1 MLDDIFLEKVKE
13 ITRLHDEAFEHY
25 QKFDQHCK
33 ISDGSIS
40 VHVEFGSVHERR
52 EMESLVPRITLTI
65 YSYVVGVPEE
75 EQFEAPRY
83 YFETIDEALEK
94 VRKWHARAMEW
105 NPSEEEQAEWD
116 QMASDFLTTLVE
128 QGRLSIYEIDEEG
141 NSHTV
146 IEGNPISTVNSD
158 ITCAHCGAEVAEGE
172 IDGTTY
178 CNCGRVAFY
187 TRNGHTK
194 LLAYPEDIL

>member
-1 MLDDIFLEKVKE
+1 MLDENFLNKVRE

-52 EMESLVPRITLTI
+52 ENGNLTPRVTLTI

-83 YFETIDEALEK
+83 YFETVDEALET
-94 VRKWHARAMEW
+94 VRAWHARAMEW

-116 QMASDFLTTLVE
+116 QMAEEFMSSLAS
-128 QGRLSIYEIDEEG
+128 QGRLSIYEIDGEG
-141 NSHTV
+141 NSHTILEGRTTSTIK
-146 IEGNPISTVNSD
+146 IETA
-158 ITCAHCGAEVAEGE
+158 CAHCGTEVIEGE
-172 IDGTTY
+172 VDGTTY
-178 CNCGRVAFY
+178 CDCGRVALY
-187 TRNGHTK
+187 TNNGHTK
-194 LLAYPEDIL
+194 LLAYPEDVI